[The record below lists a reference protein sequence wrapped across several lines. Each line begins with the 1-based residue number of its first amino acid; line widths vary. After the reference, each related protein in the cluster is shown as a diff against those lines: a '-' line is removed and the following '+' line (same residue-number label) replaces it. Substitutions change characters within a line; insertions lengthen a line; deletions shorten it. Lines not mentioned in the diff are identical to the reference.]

1 MTGRADEEMT
11 MRTLSPVKAGITL
24 GAILGG
30 FHLVWALLVAAG
42 WAQLVL
48 DFVFWLHFI
57 KPVYSVARFDT
68 ATAALLV
75 GFAACVGFAGAY
87 SAGVMWNQV
96 QRIDEVSRPGRAGR
110 GLTSIPQA

>member
-75 GFAACVGFAGAY
+75 GFAACVGL
-87 SAGVMWNQV
+87 
-96 QRIDEVSRPGRAGR
+96 R
-110 GLTSIPQA
+110 GLTQPASCGTRCSVLMKCRVPDVLGVA